1 LIARKATL
9 LPARSRDPHGETSSE
24 SRAAAT
30 YTALRWA
37 IIRCELEPG
46 RRVTEGELAERFGVG
61 KATVRVVLGRLAS
74 ERLVQ
79 VLPREGYR
87 IAPITLK
94 QVQDLFGA
102 RLIVEPGVARLAAKR
117 VTPAQIERLTALC
130 AARYTPGDQASVE
143 HFLRANAEFHIT
155 IAEATGN
162 ERLSTLVAT
171 LLDELERLLHF
182 SYLLGDRNLETAAE
196 HQAIVDALAAGD
208 ADGADQAVSDFLIA
222 DRHILLDVLIAS
234 PGLQQVNLA
243 AG

>member
-1 LIARKATL
+1 MTYATL
-9 LPARSRDPHGETSSE
+9 RL
-24 SRAAAT
+24 
-30 YTALRWA
+30 A
-37 IIRCELEPG
+37 IVRCELEPG
-46 RRVTEGELAERFGVG
+46 RRVTEGELAERLGVG
-61 KATVRVVLGRLAS
+61 KATARVVLGRLTN

-94 QVQDLFGA
+94 QVQDLFGT
-102 RLIVEPGVARLAAKR
+102 RLIVEPGVARLAAG
-117 VTPAQIERLTALC
+117 RLTLAQLQRLTEIC
-130 AARYTPGDQASVE
+130 SARYTPGDQASVE
-143 HFLRANAEFHIT
+143 RFLRANTEFHVT
-155 IAEATGN
+155 IARATDN
-162 ERLSTLVAT
+162 ERLVELVVN

-208 ADGADQAVSDFLIA
+208 ADRADQAVRDFLIA
-222 DRHILLDVLIAS
+222 DRRLLLDVLIDS